1 MKPQEEIEQIAE
13 SAYPIK
19 DDMYADLWSENNAYK
34 KGYTQCQEDMADKK
48 YTEEDMRQAIFT
60 SFLLGVDRGNY
71 SKELEDKLIDNFN
84 KETI

>member
-1 MKPQEEIEQIAE
+1 MKTQEEIENVAE

-19 DDMYADLWSENNAYK
+19 DDDYADLWSENNAYK
-34 KGYTQCQEDMADKK
+34 KGYTQCQEDVYMK

-71 SKELEDKLIDNFN
+71 SIELEDKLIEQY
-84 KETI
+84 KKY